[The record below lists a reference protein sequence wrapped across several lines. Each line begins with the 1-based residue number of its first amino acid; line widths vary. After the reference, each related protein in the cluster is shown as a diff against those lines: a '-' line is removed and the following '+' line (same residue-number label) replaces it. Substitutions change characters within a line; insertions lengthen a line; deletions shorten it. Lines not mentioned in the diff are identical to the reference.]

1 MANTLEQ
8 LELILLP
15 SLLQKL
21 LRLLPLLGRE
31 SMIIFSAGEQQR
43 FCEILKLLVRKGAW
57 VCEGTCG
64 NEAFGGQGVEYV
76 WRTEAVAHATVLS
89 GLFAVCLGNGFCP
102 FWHCGSG
109 EAGVLVSPSCVVEA
123 RVCGLVIA
131 VFPVFPNRILHLIRC
146 MRLEEGWRMLV
157 HL

>member
-8 LELILLP
+8 LKLILLP
-15 SLLQKL
+15 PLLQNP

-31 SMIIFSAGEQQR
+31 SMIIFSAREQQR
-43 FCEILKLLVRKGAW
+43 FCEILKLLIRKGAW
-57 VCEGTCG
+57 MCKGTCG

-76 WRTEAVAHATVLS
+76 WRAEAVAYANIFG

-102 FWHCGSG
+102 FWHCGSC
-109 EAGVLVSPSCVVEA
+109 EAGVLVSPCCVVEA

-131 VFPVFPNRILHLIRC
+131 IFSVFPNRILLLIRC
-146 MRLEEGWRMLV
+146 MCLEDG
-157 HL
+157 